1 MRASHGAGMAR
12 HARVILRGG
21 LQLAVMATV
30 LGSNPVRDIS
40 PIMSKGKPKGA
51 RALTGDELRELLAKL
66 RTSEFCQ
73 KYDLVDPI
81 TMLIATGLRRSELL
95 GLRWADYDRAAAT
108 ISVTGKVS
116 RVTPRGW
123 SGSVRP
129 RPRPGRER
137 CRCRGSLSTCSRRG
151 ARCPT

>member
-1 MRASHGAGMAR
+1 MGEATPARIDAALRSMRTSHGAGMAR

-95 GLRWADYDRAAAT
+95 GLRWADYL
-108 ISVTGKVS
+108 
-116 RVTPRGW
+116 
-123 SGSVRP
+123 
-129 RPRPGRER
+129 PGRGDNQRHRE
-137 CRCRGSLSTCSRRG
+137 GIQG
-151 ARCPT
+151 HKQGVGPVQ

>member
-1 MRASHGAGMAR
+1 
-12 HARVILRGG
+12 
-21 LQLAVMATV
+21 
-30 LGSNPVRDIS
+30 
-40 PIMSKGKPKGA
+40 MSKGKPKGA

-95 GLRWADYDRAAAT
+95 GLRWADYDHAAAT

-116 RVTPRGW
+116 RVTGK
-123 SGSVRP
+123 GLVRFS
-129 RPRPGRER
+129 E
-137 CRCRGSLSTCSRRG
+137 TKTAAG
-151 ARCPT
+151 ARTLPLIQLADELSHDQSPPTVLRVSGAVE

>member
-1 MRASHGAGMAR
+1 M
-12 HARVILRGG
+12 ILRGG

-81 TMLIATGLRRSELL
+81 TNR
-95 GLRWADYDRAAAT
+95 DRATALGAA
-108 ISVTGKVS
+108 
-116 RVTPRGW
+116 W
-123 SGSVRP
+123 AAL
-129 RPRPGRER
+129 GR
-137 CRCRGSLSTCSRRG
+137 L
-151 ARCPT
+151 